1 MLRNYELQRC
11 PRFGSRAPATC
22 VCLADMTRDQP
33 PRVLIVD
40 DEDNISFLV
49 ASALKLQGLDTFTCG
64 NGHDAIVQV
73 AVVQPDL
80 IVLDVMMP
88 GIDGF
93 EVLRRLRGDGCQVPV
108 MFLTA
113 RDAVDDRVRGLTI
126 GGDDYLVKPF
136 AIAELIARVGA
147 ALRRSG
153 HVEKD
158 DVLRVGDLEMN
169 QSAHRVTKRGVVL
182 ALTPTEYK
190 LLRYLLMNNGRV
202 VTKSQILDHVW
213 QYDFDGDASVV
224 ETYMSYLRRKADR
237 GEEKLIHTVRGVG
250 YCLRVD

>member
-1 MLRNYELQRC
+1 MKE
-11 PRFGSRAPATC
+11 
-22 VCLADMTRDQP
+22 DQP

-49 ASALKLQGLDTFTCG
+49 ASALRLQGLDTFTSA
-64 NGHDAIVQV
+64 NGHDAIAQV
-73 AVVQPDL
+73 AAVQPDL

-93 EVLRRLRGDGCQVPV
+93 EVLRRLRADGCHVPV

-136 AIAELIARVGA
+136 AIAELIARVRVG
-147 ALRRSG
+147 LRRSG
-153 HVEKD
+153 YVDKD
-158 DVLRVGDLEMN
+158 EVLRVGDLEMN
-169 QSAHRVTKRGVVL
+169 QTAHRVAKGGVVVP
-182 ALTPTEYK
+182 LTPTEYK
-190 LLRYLLMNNGRV
+190 LLRYLLLNSGRV
-202 VTKSQILDHVW
+202 VTKLQILDHVW
-213 QYDFDGDASVV
+213 QYTFDGDGSVV
-224 ETYMSYLRRKADR
+224 ETYMSYLRRKADQ
-237 GEEKLIHTVRGVG
+237 GEEKLLHTVRGVG

>member
-1 MLRNYELQRC
+1 MLRNYEFQRC
-11 PRFGSRAPATC
+11 PRRGSRAPATR
-22 VCLADMTRDQP
+22 VYSTDMTRDQP

>member
-1 MLRNYELQRC
+1 MK
-11 PRFGSRAPATC
+11 
-22 VCLADMTRDQP
+22 DDQP

-49 ASALKLQGLDTFTCG
+49 ASALRLQGIDTFTSA
-64 NGHDAIVQV
+64 NGHDAIAQV
-73 AVVQPDL
+73 AAVQPDL

-93 EVLRRLRGDGCQVPV
+93 EVLRRLRADGCHVPV

-136 AIAELIARVGA
+136 AIAELIARVRVG
-147 ALRRSG
+147 LRRSG
-153 HVEKD
+153 YVDKD
-158 DVLRVGDLEMN
+158 EVLRVGDLEMN
-169 QSAHRVTKRGVVL
+169 QSAHRVAKGGVVVP
-182 ALTPTEYK
+182 LTPTEYK
-190 LLRYLLMNNGRV
+190 LLRYLLLNSGRV

-213 QYDFDGDASVV
+213 QYSFDGDGSVV
-224 ETYMSYLRRKADR
+224 ETYMSYLRRKADQ
-237 GEEKLIHTVRGVG
+237 GEEKLLHTVRGVG